1 MRTRQL
7 IALLTAACT
16 LVAQAALARPD
27 NAAAEL
33 KAVHGQIEKL
43 KKELAAN
50 ESQKSEAADALKE
63 SEVAISEAN
72 RTLASLNEER
82 EATAEELAELETAV
96 ASTQA
101 SIMRSRERLVILLRT
116 RYRAGEIEAW
126 RLLLNQQDPNTV
138 HRELA
143 YYRYLAQAQQKLA
156 QQLQGQ
162 LAKLDELAATVRR
175 KHEQLERIARDK
187 LRQKQHLQSHKQ
199 QKQVLLGKLDQK
211 IGAQRNQ
218 IQKLAADEKRLS
230 GLIARLEVLAR
241 RQEAERQKA
250 RAQQAREAQ
259 VKSGKA
265 TPENGKA
272 APEKSVRRNEAL
284 PDAAQSAAAFVA
296 LRGKLRLPARGE
308 VIGRFGA
315 PRNEATSWKGV
326 FIKAA
331 EGQPIK
337 AVASGQV
344 IYADWLRGFGNILIV
359 DHGGG
364 YISLYSAC
372 ESVLKKVGDPVKAGD
387 TIATTGNSGGMSDSG
402 VYFEIRQNGKPLDPM
417 TWVG

>member
-1 MRTRQL
+1 MLRQ
-7 IALLTAACT
+7 IAWLTAACA
-16 LVAQAALARPD
+16 LVAQAAPAHPEK
-27 NAAAEL
+27 AAAEL

-50 ESQKSEAADALKE
+50 ENQKSEAADALKE
-63 SEVAISEAN
+63 SELAISEAN
-72 RTLASLNEER
+72 RTLADLNNER
-82 EATAEELAELETAV
+82 AATAEELAELESAV
-96 ASTQA
+96 AATQA
-101 SIMRSRERLVILLRT
+101 SIARSRERLVALLRT
-116 RYRAGEIEAW
+116 RYKAGEIEAW
-126 RLLLNQQDPNTV
+126 RLLLNQQDPNAAS
-138 HRELA
+138 RELS
-143 YYRYLAQAQQKLA
+143 YYRYLAQAQQALA
-156 QQLQGQ
+156 QRLQGE
-162 LAKLDELAATVRR
+162 LTKLDELAAQVRS
-175 KHEQLERIARDK
+175 KHEQFERIAREK
-187 LRQKQHLQSHKQ
+187 QRQKQQLQSQKQ
-199 QKQVLLGKLDQK
+199 QKQVLLSKLDQK

-230 GLIARLEVLAR
+230 GLIERLEQLAR
-241 RQEAERQKA
+241 RQDAERQKA
-250 RAQQAREAQ
+250 RAKQEKQVREKQ
-259 VKSGKA
+259 VHAGKTSPA
-265 TPENGKA
+265 
-272 APEKSVRRNEAL
+272 RRNDAL
-284 PDAAQSAAAFVA
+284 PEEAQSAAAFAA
-296 LRGKLRLPARGE
+296 LRGRLRLPARGE
-308 VIGRFGA
+308 IVGRFGA

-337 AVASGQV
+337 AVASGHV

>member
-1 MRTRQL
+1 MLRQ
-7 IALLTAACT
+7 IAWLTAACA
-16 LVAQAALARPD
+16 LVVQAAPARPD
-27 NAAAEL
+27 SAAAEL

-82 EATAEELAELETAV
+82 VATAEELAELETAV

-101 SIMRSRERLVILLRT
+101 SITRSRERLVALLRT
-116 RYRAGEIEAW
+116 RYKAREIEAW

-187 LRQKQHLQSHKQ
+187 LRQKQHLQSQKQ

-241 RQEAERQKA
+241 RQEAARQKA

-259 VKSGKA
+259 LKS
-265 TPENGKA
+265 GKA
-272 APEKSVRRNEAL
+272 APEKSARRNEAL

-308 VIGRFGA
+308 IIGRFGA

>member
-1 MRTRQL
+1 VKVLRQ
-7 IALLTAACT
+7 IAWLTAACA
-16 LVAQAALARPD
+16 LVAQAAPAHPEK
-27 NAAAEL
+27 AAAEL

-50 ESQKSEAADALKE
+50 ENQKSEAADALKE
-63 SEVAISEAN
+63 SELAISEAN

-82 EATAEELAELETAV
+82 VATAEELAELETAV

-101 SIMRSRERLVILLRT
+101 SITRSRERLVILLRT
-116 RYRAGEIEAW
+116 RYKAGEIEAW

-175 KHEQLERIARDK
+175 KHEQLERIAHDK
-187 LRQKQHLQSHKQ
+187 LRQKQHLQSQKQ

-241 RQEAERQKA
+241 RQEAERQKV
-250 RAQQAREAQ
+250 RAQQAREAKA
-259 VKSGKA
+259 KSGKV
-265 TPENGKA
+265 
-272 APEKSVRRNEAL
+272 APEKSARRNEAL
-284 PDAAQSAAAFVA
+284 PDAAQSAAAFAA

-308 VIGRFGA
+308 IVGRFGA